1 MSGIEDELRATFAR
15 HEALAPPVA
24 PVRARIDLAWVRAK
38 RRRLAR
44 RLTGAV
50 AVVLLAGAAAPMA
63 VDQWRDRTPAVPT
76 VEPLAAQ
83 PLPPPGPID
92 VLLLGNDNRLRW
104 DDPRQRHADTVMM
117 IHVPA
122 DRSRTYLISLPRDG
136 EVTLPDGSKA
146 KLAETLLHGGPA
158 LAERT
163 VAVLTGVDFDARV
176 TLDLRA
182 LRAVT
187 AAVGGVEMCLPQSIK
202 VTPTGRKFPKGCQHL
217 TADEIASVLQSRY
230 GLKNGSYDRDRN
242 TQRFLGALAAKLTE
256 DGTLADPARMQALL
270 KAGRDGIELD
280 GGRGALLAVITS
292 LESAEVVGV
301 SEPSFRAT
309 PEGRERIY
317 PGVGPGLYA
326 AIRGDTLQTW
336 TRANPLYVTK

>member
-1 MSGIEDELRATFAR
+1 
-15 HEALAPPVA
+15 
-24 PVRARIDLAWVRAK
+24 
-38 RRRLAR
+38 
-44 RLTGAV
+44 
-50 AVVLLAGAAAPMA
+50 MA
-63 VDQWRDRTPAVPT
+63 VDQWPRGTPAVQVLGQP
-76 VEPLAAQ
+76 VEQQ
-83 PLPPPGPID
+83 PAVTGPID

-104 DDPRQRHADTVMM
+104 ADPEQRHADTVML

-136 EVTLPDGSKA
+136 EVKLPDGSQA
-146 KLAETLLHGGPA
+146 RLTETLLRGGPA

-163 VAVLTGVDFDARV
+163 VAELTGVDFDARV

-187 AAVGGVEMCLPQSIK
+187 AAVGGVEMCLPQPIK
-202 VTPTGRKFPKGCQHL
+202 LTPTGRKFPKGCQHID
-217 TADEIASVLQSRY
+217 ADEITSVLQSRY
-230 GLKNGSYDRDRN
+230 GLRNGSYDRDRT
-242 TQRFLGALAAKLTE
+242 TQRFLAALAAKLTA
-256 DGTLADPARMQALL
+256 DGTLTDPARMQALL
-270 KAGRDGIELD
+270 RAGRDGIELD
-280 GGRGALLAVITS
+280 GGPGALLAAVAS